1 MATITDPDDL
11 TLGTQVVIDTTA
23 FTFQLVPSG
32 AFSNAGSTGGVT
44 GQALYSFFKDVWKS
58 QANLIPYPFPAIT
71 ITPEQFEFT
80 DGWTPADDATRN
92 LLRSC
97 GWREIAADNT
107 TKREYMGIM
116 TLGDIDAGDT
126 VYHAFAGD
134 ATKTDFDF
142 PGPVNQ
148 GIQTF
153 GDTANGNF
161 NKRAL
166 VLTTYIRTRA
176 KTYGS
181 ATSSSIGLGE
191 LNYIANRFPLAE
203 ALDTKISASDT
214 AIQNDEPYASMTIT
228 YGAITRDFNGSTD
241 FSFDVL
247 INGNNGTAE
256 EIYEFVQYS
265 LRLGT
270 DIDAD
275 ATGNEIGNLANSLV
289 NFVGNDLK
297 TTTGVY
303 IDGFLPDDTNRLIFT
318 DTGNVERAFPF
329 LASGNLLANANLV
342 GDGDAIYR
350 MFFANTFGTV
360 NATLVE
366 DAAGNPISG
375 DFAGNESIGFD
386 FDYAGNNQQG
396 RPANSETE
404 VIVVAIGLNSAQ
416 YVSAPA
422 TIVRASGQNISL
434 VSPLERNY
442 TA

>member
-11 TLGTQVVIDTTA
+11 VLGTHVVIDTTA
-23 FTFQLVPSG
+23 FTFRLAPSG
-32 AFSNAGSTGGVT
+32 AFLNTGSTGGVT

-71 ITPEQFEFT
+71 ITPEQFEFIN
-80 DGWTPADDATRN
+80 GWTPADDTTRN

-97 GWREIAADNT
+97 GWREIAVDSA
-107 TKREYMGIM
+107 TKREYMGII

-126 VYHAFAGD
+126 AYHSFAGD
-134 ATKTDFDF
+134 VTKTDFDF
-142 PGPVNQ
+142 SGPVNQ

-176 KTYGS
+176 KTYGF

-203 ALDTKISASDT
+203 ALDTKISALDS
-214 AIQNDEPYASMTIT
+214 AIINDQPYADMTIT
-228 YGAITRDFNGSTD
+228 YGAITRDFNGDTD
-241 FSFDVL
+241 FNFNIL
-247 INGNNGTAE
+247 INGNGGTAE
-256 EIYEFVQYS
+256 EIYEFVQHS

-275 ATGNEIGNLANSLV
+275 VNGNEIGNLTNSLV

-303 IDGFLPDDTNRLIFT
+303 IDGFFPDDTNRIIFT
-318 DTGNVERAFPF
+318 DTDGVERAFPF
-329 LASGNLLANANLV
+329 LASGNLLANATLV
-342 GDGDAIYR
+342 GDGAAIYR

-360 NATLVE
+360 DATLVE
-366 DAAGNPISG
+366 DASGTPISG
-375 DFAGNESIGFD
+375 NFDGNPSIGFD
-386 FDYAGNNQQG
+386 FDYAGNDQQG
-396 RPANSETE
+396 RLANSETE
-404 VIVVAIGLNSAQ
+404 VIVVAIGLDSAQ

-434 VSPLERNY
+434 VSSLERNY
-442 TA
+442 IA